1 MASHGELYQTF
12 RGELKFTF
20 SSKKTTEEGT
30 LPNSFYKATIT
41 LIPKQDN
48 DITKKENYRPISLIN
63 IYEKSSTK
71 YQQTES
77 NNTLKVSYTIINLDL
92 SQNARIL
99 QYMKQVNIF
108 FNICKSTHGIHHIK
122 NCRIKIMFI
131 SIYTEKAFE
140 KIQHSF
146 MI

>member
-71 YQQTES
+71 Y
-77 NNTLKVSYTIINLDL
+77 
-92 SQNARIL
+92 
-99 QYMKQVNIF
+99 
-108 FNICKSTHGIHHIK
+108 
-122 NCRIKIMFI
+122 
-131 SIYTEKAFE
+131 
-140 KIQHSF
+140 
-146 MI
+146 